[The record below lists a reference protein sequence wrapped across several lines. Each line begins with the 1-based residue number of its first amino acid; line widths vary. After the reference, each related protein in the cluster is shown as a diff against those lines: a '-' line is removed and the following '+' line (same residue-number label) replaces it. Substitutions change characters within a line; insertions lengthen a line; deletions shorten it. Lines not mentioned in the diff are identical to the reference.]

1 VFVHALDKSSYE
13 IANSEIQSIRSLSGK
28 GVGSME
34 VLSPNAAVPTG
45 CAVFVAGTG
54 AAVFLE
60 VKGKVD
66 VDEEIKKAQTK
77 LKKAAEG
84 ATKLKKI
91 LADKDFVDKVS
102 PAVLEV
108 EKNKLEELQA
118 QERNY
123 ERSIEQ
129 FEKLKLEG

>member
-1 VFVHALDKSSYE
+1 VFIHALDKPSHD
-13 IANSEIQSIRSLSGK
+13 IATSEIKSIRSLSGK
-28 GVGSME
+28 GLGSIS
-34 VLSPNAAVPTG
+34 VLGPGDAAPTG

-60 VKGKVD
+60 VKGRVD
-66 VDEEIKKAQTK
+66 IDEEIKKAQAK
-77 LKKAAEG
+77 LKKAADG
-84 ATKLKKI
+84 VAKLQKA
-91 LADKDFVDKVS
+91 LADEEFVEKVS

-108 EKNKLEELQA
+108 EKAKLEDMKV
-118 QERNY
+118 QEENY